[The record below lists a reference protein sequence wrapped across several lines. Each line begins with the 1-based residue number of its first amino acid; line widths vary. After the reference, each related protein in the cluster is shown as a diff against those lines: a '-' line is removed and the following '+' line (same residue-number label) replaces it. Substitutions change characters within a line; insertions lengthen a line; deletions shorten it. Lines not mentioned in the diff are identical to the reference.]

1 MKETIINLHTTGLVL
16 EGGGMRGTFTA
27 GVLDLFIDKN
37 ISFPYIIGVS
47 AGACNG
53 LSYISEQKGRTRTIN
68 IDMLKKYHYIG
79 LKPYLK
85 KGSWIDLDLLFD
97 VFPFEEV
104 PYDFDKAFS
113 SKTLFE
119 MVTTDCITGRAVYL
133 SESDDKQRLLDI
145 CKASSSLPFI
155 SKPVCIDSV
164 PMLDGGLSDS
174 IPVDRAIEKGYD
186 KNVIV
191 LTREKGYRKDIKQLH
206 IPSFIYKKYPEI
218 KRCLAERSYQ
228 YNSTLDRIEDL
239 EAQKKVFVIR
249 PVKDLKIS
257 RTEKDEQKL
266 SALYE
271 HGIECARSF
280 LEEYKLQ

>member
-1 MKETIINLHTTGLVL
+1 MEEIIINLPETGLVL

-53 LSYISEQKGRTRTIN
+53 LSYISAQKGRTRTIN

-79 LKPYLK
+79 LKSYLK

-97 VFPFEEV
+97 IFPFEEV
-104 PYDFDKAFS
+104 PYDFEKAFS

-119 MVTTDCITGRAVYL
+119 MVTTDCLTGKAVYL
-133 SESDDKQRLLDI
+133 SESGDKKRLLDI
-145 CKASSSLPFI
+145 CRASSSLPFI
-155 SKPVCIDSV
+155 SKPVYVDQV

-174 IPVDRAIEKGYD
+174 IPVERAIEKGYN

-206 IPSFIYKKYPEI
+206 IPSFIYKKFPEV
-218 KRCLAERSYQ
+218 KRCLTERSYQ
-228 YNSTLDRIEDL
+228 YNSTLDKIEDL
-239 EAQKKVFVIR
+239 EAKGKAFVIR
-249 PVKDLKIS
+249 PVKDLKIA
-257 RTEKDEQKL
+257 RTEKDELKL

-271 HGIECARSF
+271 HGIECAQSF
-280 LEEYKLQ
+280 IDSYKLT